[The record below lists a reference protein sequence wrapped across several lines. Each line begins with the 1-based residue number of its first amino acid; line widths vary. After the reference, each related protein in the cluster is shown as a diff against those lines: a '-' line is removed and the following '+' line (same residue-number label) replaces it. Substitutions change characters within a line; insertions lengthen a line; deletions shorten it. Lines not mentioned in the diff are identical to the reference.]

1 MTACDRC
8 GVVDGAH
15 FLESYNP
22 LTEVHVTYHLCP
34 DCMFI
39 LDRMMR
45 IMIEEGCE

>member
-22 LTEVHVTYHLCP
+22 LTEVHVTYHLCA
-34 DCMFI
+34 DCMYI

-45 IMIEEGCE
+45 IMIAEGCD